1 MAGSVQPVDETAP
14 EDVAAQAAGR
24 PDSLLVT
31 LAPQDALTLKY
42 VNDSGGI
49 LDYVLRAP
57 GVERPFES
65 DPVDIDYLINRY
77 SIPTGP
83 GR

>member
-1 MAGSVQPVDETAP
+1 
-14 EDVAAQAAGR
+14 
-24 PDSLLVT
+24 LLVT

-42 VNDSGGI
+42 LIDAGGGI
-49 LDYVLRAP
+49 DIVLRAP
-57 GVERPFES
+57 GVERPF
-65 DPVDIDYLINRY
+65 DVAPVDIDYLINRY

>member
-1 MAGSVQPVDETAP
+1 
-14 EDVAAQAAGR
+14 
-24 PDSLLVT
+24 VT